1 MQPFWH
7 IDLGN
12 ALTIVIVV
20 VAWAYTAGT
29 MGERLKNVEEWKD
42 KAQQILNE
50 LSANV
55 TKLAAIEDYKD
66 RVARNWDGNK

>member
-12 ALTIVIVV
+12 TLTIAFVI

-29 MGERLKNVEEWKD
+29 MGQRLKNVEDWRE
-42 KAQQILNE
+42 KAQQILE
-50 LSANV
+50 EVSASV
-55 TKLAAIEDYKD
+55 TKLSAIEDYKD
-66 RVARNWDGNK
+66 RISRHRDSFK